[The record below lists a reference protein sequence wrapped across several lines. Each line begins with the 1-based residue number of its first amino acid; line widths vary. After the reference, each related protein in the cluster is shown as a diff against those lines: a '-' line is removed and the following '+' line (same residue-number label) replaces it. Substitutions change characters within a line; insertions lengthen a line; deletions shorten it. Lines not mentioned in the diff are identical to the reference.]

1 MRCELSSGIS
11 RNSHLSRYCD
21 TNHVF
26 HTSYTYGRCRVSQI
40 FHFSLSKH
48 FRPTDTPPLRRTT
61 MSLRPSPRFDAIS
74 IVDLIAR
81 GQLSA
86 VFQPIVDFDDGAI
99 LGYEGLIRGPAGSSL
114 ETPFELFAQASAEG
128 CVIELE
134 QAAARTCIETFAR
147 LACGGK
153 LFLNFSAGALCQ
165 FAKASDD
172 VLTLLRQSGISP
184 ERIVIELTEQS
195 TIPDIGSFLLML
207 ATLRTAGAQFAL
219 DDYGTAN
226 ASMNLWVQ
234 LQPDVVKIDRFFI
247 HNIASDPLKFEAVR
261 AMQHFAHASGAKLVA
276 EGIESEADLIVVR
289 DIGIGCGQGYFF
301 GRPNA
306 QPTRMVTENA
316 RQAIRAGHISV
327 FPEATRT
334 LSASPSGGMVFT
346 KTLVHA
352 PALPRGATNN
362 DVFELF
368 KRLPDLHAV
377 AVVEHDEPVA
387 LINRRAFMT
396 RYARPY
402 HRELFGK
409 RPCLLFASE
418 SPLIIEKSMTVEQM
432 ATLLASDDQRY
443 LADGFVITHNGK
455 YVGLGIGEKL
465 VRAVTEVRI
474 EAARYAN
481 PLTFLPGNIP
491 ISSNICRLLG
501 DDVGFH
507 TCYVDLN
514 HFKPFNDQYGYGQ
527 GDEVLKFTAAV
538 LADVCDPMRDFLGHV
553 GGDDFL
559 ILFQSDDWLDRAMR
573 AIHVFNEGAQRFY
586 APDDRLAGG
595 IHSEDRYGN
604 PIFFGFVTM
613 AIGCLHVEPVRGQA
627 PYTSEEIASVAAV
640 AKQRAKQDVS
650 GFVLLKADESVE
662 LLRGKRTQLV

>member
-1 MRCELSSGIS
+1 
-11 RNSHLSRYCD
+11 
-21 TNHVF
+21 
-26 HTSYTYGRCRVSQI
+26 
-40 FHFSLSKH
+40 
-48 FRPTDTPPLRRTT
+48 
-61 MSLRPSPRFDAIS
+61 MSLRPPLRFDAIS

-81 GQLSA
+81 SQLSA

-114 ETPFELFAQASAEG
+114 ETPFELFAQARAEG

-134 QAAARTCIETFAR
+134 RAAARTCIEAFAR
-147 LACGGK
+147 LACGSK

-195 TIPDIGSFLLML
+195 TIPDIGSFLLVL
-207 ATLRTAGAQFAL
+207 APLRTAGAQFAL

-247 HNIASDPLKFEAVR
+247 HSIASDPLKFEAVR
-261 AMQHFAHASGAKLVA
+261 AMQHFARARGAKLVA

-289 DIGIGCGQGYFF
+289 DIGIDCGQGYFF

-306 QPTRMVTENA
+306 QPARMVTDNA

-334 LSASPSGGMVFT
+334 LGGSPSGGMASM
-346 KTLVHA
+346 KMLVHA
-352 PALPRGATNN
+352 PALPSDATNN

-368 KRLPDLHAV
+368 NRLPDLHAV

-387 LINRRAFMT
+387 LINRRAFMN
-396 RYARPY
+396 RYARPF

-409 RPCLLFASE
+409 RLCLLFASE

-432 ATLLASDDQRY
+432 AKLLASDDQRY
-443 LADGFVITHNGK
+443 LADGFVITDNGK
-455 YVGLGIGEKL
+455 YVGLGTGEKL

-491 ISSNICRLLG
+491 ISSHICRLLG
-501 DDVGFH
+501 NDAGFH
-507 TCYVDLN
+507 ACYVDLN
-514 HFKPFNDQYGYGQ
+514 HFKPFNDQYGYWQ
-527 GDEVLKFTAAV
+527 GDEVLKFAAAV

-559 ILFQSDDWLDRAMR
+559 ILFQSDDWLDRVMR
-573 AIHVFNEGAQRFY
+573 AIHVFNEGARRFY

-595 IHSEDRYGN
+595 IHSEDRCGN

-613 AIGCLHVEPVRGQA
+613 AIGCLHVEPVDGQA

-640 AKQRAKQDVS
+640 AKRRAKQNAS
-650 GFVLLKADESVE
+650 GFFSLKADESVE
-662 LLRGKRTQLV
+662 LVRGQRTQLV